1 MKITRLTAVG
11 ILAAFMLI
19 SCSSIAPLSEEEA
32 ALLVEGTVFEPDE
45 TEKTVYVPVETVRY
59 IVTDSDNSTRIK
71 NDNTTDIPEDETTS
85 GDYLNSSVSRNTV
98 SVGSGTDLTRPFP
111 GILSQLDPGRISRMP

>member
-98 SVGSGTDLTRPFP
+98 SVGHSRVQLSRWKDL
-111 GILSQLDPGRISRMP
+111 